1 MFFWYQDGFRSCW
14 LLIEMCLGQCCFGVL
29 VHVCVRAGMPQQ
41 GHYWVAPSMYQCH
54 CLQDTCLSEGLQPW
68 GNHSPE
74 TSKTAV
80 QVLRFVE
87 IYWDVAEVLSGTE
100 INRVIH
106 GDWFGFWKL
115 ISNGWYFLF
124 FYPLWKRSWAI
135 TNQWW
140 HHLAKPAAFLYT
152 KQAIQIP
159 AFMKMGATC
168 FYLFPLM
175 LTRCST
181 KLRHGS
187 LIQQLL
193 ACSIQAPGVT

>member
-1 MFFWYQDGFRSCW
+1 MPLSAGYMSEWGAAALRKSQSRDKQDCS
-14 LLIEMCLGQCCFGVL
+14 
-29 VHVCVRAGMPQQ
+29 A
-41 GHYWVAPSMYQCH
+41 S
-54 CLQDTCLSEGLQPW
+54 
-68 GNHSPE
+68 
-74 TSKTAV
+74 
-80 QVLRFVE
+80 VE
-87 IYWDVAEVLSGTE
+87 IYWDVADVLSGTE

-140 HHLAKPAAFLYT
+140 HHLAKPAAFLCT